1 MKTVCCGFS
10 IILIIMAMLNS
21 MGIVD
26 VNESNVED
34 YVASD
39 CVAVADFIENNFETF
54 VDEYNLFADD
64 TWSAKYVE
72 KRFPITIDECGNV
85 YDGVFLDFDNENGYA
100 VVGND
105 YVLLDFVTLGD
116 SPYMEI
122 ESETYYY
129 SCVAGYYYLSG
140 NEYISVEA
148 DNNVDEN
155 YFYKHNNT
163 KHYNGQESDAKGC
176 GKIKNP
182 TEYVKDKY
190 GNGWKIDREKV

>member
-1 MKTVCCGFS
+1 M
-10 IILIIMAMLNS
+10 
-21 MGIVD
+21 
-26 VNESNVED
+26 
-34 YVASD
+34 
-39 CVAVADFIENNFETF
+39 
-54 VDEYNLFADD
+54 
-64 TWSAKYVE
+64 
-72 KRFPITIDECGNV
+72 
-85 YDGVFLDFDNENGYA
+85 FLDFDNENGYA